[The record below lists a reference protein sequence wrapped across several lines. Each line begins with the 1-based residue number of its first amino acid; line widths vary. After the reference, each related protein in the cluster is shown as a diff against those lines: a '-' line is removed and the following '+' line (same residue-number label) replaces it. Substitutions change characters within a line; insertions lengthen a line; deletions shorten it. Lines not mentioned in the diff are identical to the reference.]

1 MSALVMKFGGTSLAD
16 VERIRRVAEL
26 VAAEAAGG
34 REVAVVTSAMAG
46 RTNELVAWTD
56 AAGRAA
62 HGVPDDDAE
71 YDAVVASGEQV
82 TAGLL
87 AQTLRHAG
95 VAARSWAG
103 WQVPIRTDDAHGKAR
118 IVDIPPERLRSAMA
132 AGEVAV
138 IAGFQGVTA
147 DGRLTTLGRGGSD
160 TSAVAVAA
168 ALGAACD
175 IYTDVDGVYT
185 ADPRLEPRARRLTRI
200 SHAEML
206 ELAALGAKVL
216 QTRSV
221 ELAMAYRVPLRVL
234 SSFKATVGGETVG
247 TVVCAEEE
255 IMEKRVVSGVA
266 HSRDEAKVALLGLPD
281 RVGVAAEVFA
291 VLADAAVNV
300 DMIVQSAARADGAV
314 NMEFT
319 VGRRDARKAAEVMRA
334 AQSAIGFGELRVDE
348 DVARVS
354 LVGTGMRSQ
363 AGVAKTMFT
372 ALAERGV
379 RIQAISTSQIAVSV
393 LIEGAYTEIAVRAL
407 HAAFGLDAPDA

>member
-1 MSALVMKFGGTSLAD
+1 MKFGGTSLAD

-26 VAAEAAGG
+26 VAAEAARG
-34 REVAVVTSAMAG
+34 EPVAVVTSAMAG

-62 HGVPDDDAE
+62 PPVPDDDAE

-95 VAARSWAG
+95 VPARSFAG
-103 WQVPIRTDDAHGKAR
+103 WQVPIETDGAHGRAR
-118 IVDIPPERLRSAMA
+118 IEDIPPERLRATFER
-132 AGEVAV
+132 GEVAV
-138 IAGFQGVTA
+138 ITGFQGVTR

-168 ALGAACD
+168 ALGFRCD

-185 ADPRLEPRARRLTRI
+185 ADPRLVPRARRLDAV
-200 SHAEML
+200 SHEEML

-216 QTRSV
+216 QTSSV
-221 ELAMAYRVPLRVL
+221 ELAMSYRVPLRVL
-234 SSFKATVGGETVG
+234 SSFKATASGETVG
-247 TVVCAEEE
+247 TAVCAQEE

-266 HSRDEAKVALLGLPD
+266 HSRDEAKLTLLGLPD
-281 RVGVAAEVFA
+281 RVGAAAEVFA
-291 VLADAAVNV
+291 ATAAAGVSV
-300 DMIVQSAARADGAV
+300 DMIVQSSARAEGV
-314 NMEFT
+314 TNLEFT
-319 VGRRDARKAAEVMRA
+319 VARREARRAAEAMRA
-334 AQSAIGFGELRVDE
+334 AQEAIGFAELRLDE

-354 LVGTGMRSQ
+354 LVGAGMRSQ
-363 AGVAKTMFT
+363 AGVAETMFR

-379 RIQAISTSQIAVSV
+379 RIQAVSTSQTAVSV

-407 HAAFGLDAPDA
+407 HTAFGLDADAA